1 MQTIQL
7 PAKIDKVKVYA
18 TGATI
23 TRIAEFSEI
32 SNGEVP
38 EEVEIAGLP
47 LALDDSS
54 VRVRIESDGNRETI
68 IPTDIRIGLTVAPLQ
83 DTPTPPAEEEI
94 RQGKIEVQQLVD
106 RIGLINNEI
115 TLIYKLNVPD
125 RPHGEEGK
133 APPPSPIAARLAI
146 ANFQDEQIRAKLQE
160 KQETE
165 ENLRKAKEH
174 LENLQQKQQ
183 QASSAKEVQPHELR
197 KTAIVRLSY
206 EGDRTIVGQRLLI
219 EYFVPGARWTP
230 SYVCH
235 LDSASNTAAIA
246 IRALICQRTGEDW
259 CGVSLELSTAQ
270 PMAWCELP
278 ELPSL
283 RIGQNQ
289 PLVKKSGWRIPP
301 VGVELLFEDYDRQKQ
316 AAVYGLSKRDFS
328 VNLQAVKVP
337 SFPNLKLDFSFPDE
351 KISDK
356 FVKTQDFQI
365 FSSQSLNIPTSA
377 GSVSNKVA
385 ERVRARK
392 EISQKSLDGNT
403 GESVWQERL
412 SPMGSL
418 PFDTNS
424 FLCPKPEQLLD
435 DNDISRFNFFTYSL
449 MELAEVGNLT
459 NRGKL
464 SIRQQNEIYQETL
477 KRQGITVTLD
487 LLQIMQ
493 NAVSYSQQSLSVN
506 LPPGGINVRRV
517 AGSFDYAYNADGR
530 VDVPSDMQFHSV
542 ALTSQSTKVDMRYIV
557 VPREDTNV
565 FRIAQL
571 YNPLQA
577 PLLSGAVDVYVNG
590 EYILSTNIPTVPP
603 KGQMELGLGVE
614 QAIKVARNV
623 TDQEVRSSQSLV
635 SLNEMRHTIAINIAN
650 RLPKEA
656 QIEVRE
662 RIPLP
667 QDGAKVDVEIGNVSP
682 NWEKYEQNERSA
694 PIQGGYRWQIKV
706 PGGQEIKLS
715 AEYKI
720 KTFVDSE
727 VIGGNRR
734 E

>member
-1 MQTIQL
+1 MKTIQL
-7 PAKIDKVKVYA
+7 PAKIDKVKLYA
-18 TGATI
+18 AGATI
-23 TRIAEFSEI
+23 TRIAEFPEI
-32 SNGEVP
+32 SNEEVP

-68 IPTDIRIGLTVAPLQ
+68 IPTDIRIGLTVA
-83 DTPTPPAEEEI
+83 TPQKISSPPAEEEI
-94 RQGKIEVQQLVD
+94 RQAKIEVQKLVD
-106 RIGLINNEI
+106 LITLINNEI
-115 TLIYKLNVPD
+115 TLLYKLNVPN
-125 RPHGEEGK
+125 RPNGEEGK
-133 APPPSPIAARLAI
+133 PPPPSPIAARLAI
-146 ANFQDEQIRAKLQE
+146 ANFQDEQIRTKLQE

-165 ENLRKAKEH
+165 EKSRKAKEH
-174 LENLQQKQQ
+174 LEDLQQKQQ
-183 QASSAKEVQPHELR
+183 QASSAKEVKPHELR
-197 KTAIVRLSY
+197 KIAIIRLSY
-206 EGDRTIVGQRLLI
+206 EGDRSIVGQRLLI

-230 SYVCH
+230 SYVCR

-246 IRALICQRTGEDW
+246 IRALICQGTGEDW

-283 RIGQNQ
+283 RLGREQ

-301 VGVELLFEDYDRQKQ
+301 VGVELLFEDYDRQKNQ
-316 AAVYGLSKRDFS
+316 ALSTLPKQDSRLNLQGVTTPIFPNVNLSFLNEEKANLSCKEELEAMLKDPFSAAKSAFPDQIVAKRARRSVSDDFADDFRGGTTYKYKLLSK
-328 VNLQAVKVP
+328 
-337 SFPNLKLDFSFPDE
+337 
-351 KISDK
+351 KIATSIKDIDM
-356 FVKTQDFQI
+356 FW
-365 FSSQSLNIPTSA
+365 SSSL
-377 GSVSNKVA
+377 
-385 ERVRARK
+385 
-392 EISQKSLDGNT
+392 
-403 GESVWQERL
+403 
-412 SPMGSL
+412 
-418 PFDTNS
+418 
-424 FLCPKPEQLLD
+424 
-435 DNDISRFNFFTYSL
+435 TYSL
-449 MELAEVGNLT
+449 MELPEAENLDK
-459 NRGKL
+459 RGKL
-464 SIRQQNEIYQETL
+464 SLFQQSEIYRKTL
-477 KRQGITVTLD
+477 KRQKINVTID
-487 LLQIMQ
+487 LLRIVE
-493 NAVSYSQQSLSVN
+493 NAVSHSQQSLSVN
-506 LPPGGINVRRV
+506 LPPGGINVREV

-623 TDQEVRSSQSLV
+623 TYQEVRSSQSLV
-635 SLNEMRHTIAINIAN
+635 SLNEMRHTISINIAN
-650 RLPKEA
+650 RLSKEA

-682 NWEKYEQNERSA
+682 NWEKYEQNERLA

-706 PGGQEIKLS
+706 PGGQETKLS